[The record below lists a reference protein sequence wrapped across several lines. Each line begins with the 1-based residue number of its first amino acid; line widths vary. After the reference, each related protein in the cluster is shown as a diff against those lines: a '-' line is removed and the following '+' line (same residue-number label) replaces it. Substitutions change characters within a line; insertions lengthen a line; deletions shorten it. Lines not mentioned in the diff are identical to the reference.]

1 MPATKE
7 YWPLVL
13 ETIKNKISTSSFKA
27 WFSRLEFV
35 STGNQGRKIII
46 AVPSA
51 FNKQYIESK
60 FHEELKDA
68 IGKYYPQVIH
78 IDYQVKQV
86 IDEST
91 KNTQIELPLD
101 TAHHFSNRVEDQSEP
116 VSLSSYLP
124 KKSLNNLNPKYTFDN
139 FVVTKNNELA
149 VSVCQSIVK
158 QPGTIYNPLFIYGS
172 VGLGKTHLI
181 QAIGQKM
188 LENYPSYNIKYIASE
203 TFVNQFILAFQKRK
217 MDEFRDYYRSV
228 DLLLIDDIQFIAG
241 KEATQE
247 VFFHTF
253 NELHQTNKQ
262 IILTSDRAP
271 KALGGIEDRLISRFE
286 WGMVVDISKPD
297 LEARIA
303 ILKDKSE
310 RLGINLT
317 TTQLNKISHSID
329 TNIRELEGLLNK
341 LKAKA
346 QISLQ
351 QNFEDSEIEQML
363 NQFQTQSPIKITMA
377 SSNITVDKVID
388 ASCKLFSISK
398 TDLIGSSREKN
409 ISLARQIAFWYCKH
423 ELEFSYPVIGKL
435 FGNRDHSTIIH
446 GCSKVDK
453 LLKTDLKLQNKLQL
467 LKEQLAQM

>member
-13 ETIKNKISTSSFKA
+13 ETIKNKISTSSYKA
-27 WFSRLEFV
+27 WFSRLEFI

-46 AVPSA
+46 SVPSA

-60 FHEELKDA
+60 FHDELKDA

-78 IDYQVKQV
+78 IDYQVKQGV
-86 IDEST
+86 EEVSR
-91 KNTQIELPLD
+91 NTQIELPID
-101 TAHHFSNRVEDQSEP
+101 TSSQFVNRTEQHEP

-139 FVVTKNNELA
+139 FVITKNNELA
-149 VSVCQSIVK
+149 VSVSQSIVK

-253 NELHQTNKQ
+253 NELHQLNKQ

-271 KALGGIEDRLISRFE
+271 KALGGIEERLISRFE

-310 RLGINLT
+310 RLGIDLT
-317 TTQLNKISHSID
+317 AFQLNKISNAID
-329 TNIRELEGLLNK
+329 SNIRELEGLLNK

-346 QISLQ
+346 QISMQ
-351 QNFEDSEIEQML
+351 QNFDDSEIDQIL
-363 NQFQTQSPIKITMA
+363 NQYQNQSPIKITM
-377 SSNITVDKVID
+377 SSSSVTTDKVID
-388 ASCKLFSISK
+388 AACKLFSISK
-398 TDLIGSSREKN
+398 TDMIGSCREKN
-409 ISLARQIAFWYCKH
+409 ISLARQIAFWYCKN
-423 ELEFSYPVIGKL
+423 ELEFSYPVIGKI
-435 FGNRDHSTIIH
+435 FGGRDHSTIIH
-446 GCSKVDK
+446 GCTKVDK
-453 LLKTDLKLQNKLQL
+453 LLKTDLKTQNKLQL
-467 LKEQLAQM
+467 LKELLSQM